1 MWKPNAHRKRVY
13 SELLG
18 HMVPLSLTAHTL
30 RCIDKAGGAQLA
42 ASLAPPPP
50 PSPAAGLDSYVLN
63 AREAELGTGE
73 GPRLKETL
81 LFVKRLQAQAA
92 ALVRPGASADKE
104 SAGS

>member
-42 ASLAPPPP
+42 ASLAP

-92 ALVRPGASADKE
+92 ALVRPGASTDKE

>member
-42 ASLAPPPP
+42 SSLAP